1 MKSSELA
8 VDGGFEVDAGVL
20 ALAAVAVV
28 DAYLLSQDLK
38 ELHEQISDFLDFY
51 EWRRLRLRATLAAR
65 LGVAT

>member
-1 MKSSELA
+1 MEKQDLLPRAWAEKKY
-8 VDGGFEVDAGVL
+8 
-20 ALAAVAVV
+20 AAQV

-38 ELHEQISDFLDFY
+38 ELPEQISDFLDFY